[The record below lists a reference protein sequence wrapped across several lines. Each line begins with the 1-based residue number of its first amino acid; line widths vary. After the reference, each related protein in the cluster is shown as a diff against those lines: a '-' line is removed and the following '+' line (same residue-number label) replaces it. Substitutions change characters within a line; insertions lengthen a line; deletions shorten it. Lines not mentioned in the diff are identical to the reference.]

1 MQVFILLRE
10 LDRVDLVAVLEEKQA
25 NLSRLCYSSFNSN
38 LSSRAKRSLVV
49 LRLVCESP

>member
-10 LDRVDLVAVLEEKQA
+10 LDWVDLVAVLEEERA
-25 NLSRLCYSSFNSN
+25 NLSRLCYSSFNSD